1 MRVLLKYFIWLLSFL
16 SLVIYYFLGTTLG
29 HNSLGHLLEKDYSKQ
44 LKNKLEIISLNI
56 DNYPYIDAQI
66 KINNTATLFLKGNAD
81 SDKINMHYRLKGER
95 FQWNGYRIEHPIN
108 LTGSMRGDS
117 SKLFVKGKG
126 QVFHGKTAY
135 SFVRKSSGIDN
146 LDVLL
151 TAVSS
156 KELLEFLKYDVEIEG
171 SADIAIDFEHFSEFR
186 KKGVAKISM
195 KSATLPKLLEGVEFS
210 LDAEIAY
217 KDLFRDFR
225 FEIDSDIGKLR
236 VAHGHYNKAAGLMR
250 AEYGL
255 HIQELSYFEKLLG
268 HKYSGELNTAG
279 EVKYEFGELSLLGDT
294 TSYGGLLEYDYQNDN
309 LEIVF
314 NRVSLEKLL
323 RQLSFPALLSA
334 NLFGTASYNIK
345 DKIVLIDTKLKNARF
360 RRTNMTETIYKLTG
374 IDIRKDIY
382 NNSLFRGDYRDSV
395 LSSFLQIDNG
405 VNHLYLRD
413 TKMNSK
419 TNKVTAN
426 FEVAI
431 DGQEFLGKI
440 YGTLENPKVNLNMS
454 KLIKYQINKQI
465 KSFFG
470 TEKSV
475 KRKHLEKESEDSNL
489 TIIKQKH
496 RPFLD
501 GFFK

>member
-1 MRVLLKYFIWLLSFL
+1 MRILIKYFVWLLSFL
-16 SLVIYYFLGTTLG
+16 SLVLYYFLGTTLG
-29 HNSLGHLLEKDYSKQ
+29 HNSLGHLLEKHYSKQ
-44 LKNKLEIISLNI
+44 LKNKLEIISLNL
-56 DNYPYIDAQI
+56 DSYPYIAAQI
-66 KINNTATLFLKGNAD
+66 KINNTATLFLNGNAD
-81 SDKINMHYRLKGER
+81 SEKINMHYLLKGER
-95 FQWNGYRIEHPIN
+95 FQWNSYMVEHPIN

-117 SKLFVKGKG
+117 SELFVKGEG
-126 QVFHGKTAY
+126 QVFQGETAY
-135 SFVRKSSGIDN
+135 SFIQKSSDIDD

-151 TAVSS
+151 TDISS

-171 SADIAIDFEHFSEFR
+171 HADITIDFEHFSEFR
-186 KKGVAKISM
+186 KKGMAKIIM
-195 KSATLPKLLEGVEFS
+195 KRATLPNVLEGVAFS
-210 LDAEIAY
+210 LDADIAY
-217 KDLFRDFR
+217 RDLFRDFR
-225 FEIDSDIGKLR
+225 FEIDSNVGKLR
-236 VAHGHYNKAAGLMR
+236 VAHGYYNKAADLMK

-268 HKYSGELNTAG
+268 HKYSGVLNTAG
-279 EVKYEFGELSLLGDT
+279 EVKYELGKLSLLGDT

-309 LEIVF
+309 VDIVF

-345 DKIVLIDTKLKNARF
+345 DKIVLIDTKLKNTRF

-374 IDIRKDIY
+374 IDIRKDVY
-382 NNSLFRGDYRDSV
+382 NNSVFRGDYRDSV

-419 TNKVTAN
+419 TNEVTAN

-454 KLIKYQINKQI
+454 RLIKYQIKKQI

-470 TEKSV
+470 TGKSA
-475 KRKHLEKESEDSNL
+475 KRKHVKKESEDINL
-489 TIIKQKH
+489 TRIKQKH

-501 GFFK
+501 GFF